1 MKEFTPKSKISEIRN
16 CKEFAPFK
24 KYVVCPRQFA
34 AMMDPLTLGKLTQYY
49 PLDVPS
55 LCDALN
61 EMRLR
66 RQRGEQLF
74 YDLGDTVGLYAFLI
88 GKRAPLVL
96 ILPGG
101 GYGDVCSL
109 VEGFSTATRFNELG
123 FNAVIGQY
131 HVGKRAHYPAPQ
143 EDVAAILSFVFSHA
157 EEWQVDTQNY
167 AVCGFSAGG
176 HVAGCW
182 GAAKLGYEKYGLPK
196 PAALFLCYPVLTMGE
211 KTHAGSRAFLLG
223 KEAEDKAL
231 QREWSVEERVDA
243 TYPPTF
249 LWQCTQDD
257 AVPFENSL
265 MMKAA
270 LERAGVPF
278 GFMPV
283 EGTKH
288 GWGVAKNTPAEGWTS
303 RAAKFYH
310 TICEE
315 EKA

>member
-1 MKEFTPKSKISEIRN
+1 MECFTLKSKISEIRN

-34 AMMDPLTLGKLTQYY
+34 AVMGPLTLEKLTQYY
-49 PLDVPS
+49 PFDVPA

-61 EMRLR
+61 EMRER

-88 GKRAPLVL
+88 GKKAPLVL

-101 GYGDVCSL
+101 GYGDVCSF

-143 EDVAAILSFVFSHA
+143 EDVSAILSFVFSHA
-157 EEWQVDTQNY
+157 EEWQIDIKNY

-182 GAAKLGYEKYGLPK
+182 GIAKLGYE
-196 PAALFLCYPVLTMGE
+196 T
-211 KTHAGSRAFLLG
+211 
-223 KEAEDKAL
+223 
-231 QREWSVEERVDA
+231 
-243 TYPPTF
+243 
-249 LWQCTQDD
+249 
-257 AVPFENSL
+257 
-265 MMKAA
+265 
-270 LERAGVPF
+270 
-278 GFMPV
+278 
-283 EGTKH
+283 
-288 GWGVAKNTPAEGWTS
+288 
-303 RAAKFYH
+303 
-310 TICEE
+310 
-315 EKA
+315 